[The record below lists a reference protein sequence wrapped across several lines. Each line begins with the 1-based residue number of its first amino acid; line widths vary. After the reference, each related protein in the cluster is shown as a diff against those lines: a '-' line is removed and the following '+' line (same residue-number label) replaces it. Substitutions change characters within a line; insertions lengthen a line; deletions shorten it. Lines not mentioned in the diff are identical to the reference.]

1 MRIIGDGEIRGM
13 PEDEVQEIGLKH
25 IVKNYGARTDTSMQ
39 SALFDIFTFPSLWE
53 YMPIV
58 PMEAIAARVL
68 IAASKIDGISGLAR
82 DGIEVLLGPP
92 KDTDALQNAILKLL
106 RNSEIGIKRRER
118 SFSRVKEMF
127 GVEVM
132 AKKIELIY
140 SRLLDRS

>member
-1 MRIIGDGEIRGM
+1 
-13 PEDEVQEIGLKH
+13 
-25 IVKNYGARTDTSMQ
+25 
-39 SALFDIFTFPSLWE
+39 
-53 YMPIV
+53 
-58 PMEAIAARVL
+58 MEAIAARVL